1 MKKSKKHNA
10 ITLNDQL
17 KAIRKAD
24 REMEYEI
31 KGAGWPC
38 KDKAVK
44 SKKAYDRKN
53 YKIAL

>member
-31 KGAGWPC
+31 KGAGWHC

-44 SKKAYDRKN
+44 SKKVYDRKN

>member
-1 MKKSKKHNA
+1 MAHKSKHKT

-31 KGAGWPC
+31 KGAGWHC

-44 SKKAYDRKN
+44 SKKVYDRKK
-53 YKIAL
+53 YKLAW